1 MGKAPSL
8 AGGTATSQIE
18 GQGSVLLAFFFF
30 PFWSEGIGESSQ
42 LSLCI
47 MCTRVK
53 YLASGRL
60 TALLGD
66 AD

>member
-30 PFWSEGIGESSQ
+30 FLFGLKGLVKVASFLCVSCVQE
-42 LSLCI
+42 LSILQ
-47 MCTRVK
+47 V
-53 YLASGRL
+53 G
-60 TALLGD
+60 G
-66 AD
+66 

>member
-30 PFWSEGIGESSQ
+30 SVWSEGIGESSQ

-60 TALLGD
+60 TALLGN

>member
-30 PFWSEGIGESSQ
+30 LFGLKGLVKVASLLCVSCVQE
-42 LSLCI
+42 LSILQ
-47 MCTRVK
+47 V
-53 YLASGRL
+53 G
-60 TALLGD
+60 G
-66 AD
+66 